1 MINSEIVK
9 QIETAPLAERIEIA
23 EIILR
28 SLRKDVKTDTRR
40 TKPLRQ
46 IKIRNTASGKK
57 IGIDRD
63 EVYSEKI
70 ARKSP
75 PDDPWDNLNMDEI
88 SVDTGIEDFAEN
100 HDYYLYGTPKRR

>member
-28 SLRKDVKTDTRR
+28 SLRKDVKTGMGRI
-40 TKPLRQ
+40 KSLRQ

-57 IGIDRD
+57 ISIERD
-63 EVYSEKI
+63 GVYSEKI
-70 ARKSP
+70 AQKSP
-75 PDDPWDNLNMDEI
+75 SDDPWDNLNMDEI

-100 HDYYLYGTPKRR
+100 HDHYLYGTPKQR

>member
-28 SLRKDVKTDTRR
+28 SLRKDVKTDI
-40 TKPLRQ
+40 KSLRQ

-57 IGIDRD
+57 ISIERD
-63 EVYSEKI
+63 GVYSEKI
-70 ARKSP
+70 AQKSP
-75 PDDPWDNLNMDEI
+75 SDDPWDNLNMDEI

-100 HDYYLYGTPKRR
+100 HDHYLYRTPKRR